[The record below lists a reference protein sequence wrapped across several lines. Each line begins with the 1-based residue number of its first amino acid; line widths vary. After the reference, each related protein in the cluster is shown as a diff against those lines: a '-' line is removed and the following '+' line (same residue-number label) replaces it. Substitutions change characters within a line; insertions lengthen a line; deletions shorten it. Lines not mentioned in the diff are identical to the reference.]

1 MIILQYVLIISEV
14 EPLNIVCCL
23 VTVARK
29 HNYLS
34 NVHFKS
40 VFSTWKYDTIYIYFR
55 MPSLSF
61 DLSTIK
67 TDYDFVA
74 RQQIKP

>member
-1 MIILQYVLIISEV
+1 MIILQYVLINFRGGAIEY
-14 EPLNIVCCL
+14 CL
-23 VTVARK
+23 LLSNCYYE

-34 NVHFKS
+34 NEHFKS
-40 VFSTWKYDTIYIYFR
+40 VFSTWKYDTIYFR